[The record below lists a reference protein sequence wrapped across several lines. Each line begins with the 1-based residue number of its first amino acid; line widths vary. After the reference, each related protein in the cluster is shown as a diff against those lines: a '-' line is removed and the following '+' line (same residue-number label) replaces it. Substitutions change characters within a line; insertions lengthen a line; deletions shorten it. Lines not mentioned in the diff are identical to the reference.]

1 MDTARPTPDNL
12 ESLAVT
18 LASAVERQVTA
29 YVGHASDATRTELRA
44 EFEAALQQHHESV
57 SVAMQAIVPEV
68 QRLLNELNTQVLQR
82 IDTTENRVTDRML
95 QLEDRINEQQGTRI
109 ANLEATIG
117 RIGGGFDD
125 AMQALSQRMLELENR
140 LFATND
146 AIDAVRAKTE
156 AFDDSVFTEVREQM
170 SSAVG
175 EAMLVRI
182 ELDRLAGTT
191 DEKLDRTNLRMAEI
205 EALLSDEMDVSA
217 AVQLER
223 LEEIEPLGSPP
234 QYGSLQQA
242 LVVLGVRVRIPDNAA
257 ADPELHGAR
266 GAVHFPAAQVTA
278 GRGSILH
285 EADGGVAGGG
295 AVAAHVH
302 GDARGAVVVVEGD
315 AVGEVLEVAEGLAV
329 AADEAVG
336 LSALH
341 FEVEAA
347 IVQLLLGDGGVG
359 EAEVRQQ
366 VGEDGFGFVGHE
378 RGRVRVRRGRW
389 GNDQ

>member
-29 YVGHASDATRTELRA
+29 YVGHASDATRAELRA

-95 QLEDRINEQQGTRI
+95 QLEDRINEQQGTKI

-156 AFDDSVFTEVREQM
+156 SFDDSVFTEVREQL

-223 LEEIEPLGSPP
+223 LEEIER
-234 QYGSLQQA
+234 A
-242 LVVLGVRVRIPDNAA
+242 LAELDPDMFVRHTDPTAGVR
-257 ADPELHGAR
+257 
-266 GAVHFPAAQVTA
+266 T
-278 GRGSILH
+278 H
-285 EADGGVAGGG
+285 E
-295 AVAAHVH
+295 VAAEA
-302 GDARGAVVVVEGD
+302 GFSPAPAS
-315 AVGEVLEVAEGLAV
+315 AAPVGSFDPPHETSNATSHHTPSPSHTEPAPAFSVPTLTLPT
-329 AADEAVG
+329 
-336 LSALH
+336 LPSLPTHPSAS
-341 FEVEAA
+341 F
-347 IVQLLLGDGGVG
+347 
-359 EAEVRQQ
+359 
-366 VGEDGFGFVGHE
+366 
-378 RGRVRVRRGRW
+378 
-389 GNDQ
+389 

>member
-29 YVGHASDATRTELRA
+29 YVGHASEATRAELRA

-95 QLEDRINEQQGTRI
+95 QLEERINEQQGTKI

-156 AFDDSVFTEVREQM
+156 SFDDSVFTEVREQL

-223 LEEIEPLGSPP
+223 LEEIER
-234 QYGSLQQA
+234 A
-242 LVVLGVRVRIPDNAA
+242 LAELDPDTFVRHTDPTAGVR
-257 ADPELHGAR
+257 
-266 GAVHFPAAQVTA
+266 T
-278 GRGSILH
+278 H
-285 EADGGVAGGG
+285 E
-295 AVAAHVH
+295 VAAEA
-302 GDARGAVVVVEGD
+302 GFSPAPAS
-315 AVGEVLEVAEGLAV
+315 AAPVGSFDHPHETPHQTPNHTPSPAHTEPAPAFSVPTLTLPT
-329 AADEAVG
+329 
-336 LSALH
+336 LPSLPTHPSAS
-341 FEVEAA
+341 F
-347 IVQLLLGDGGVG
+347 
-359 EAEVRQQ
+359 
-366 VGEDGFGFVGHE
+366 
-378 RGRVRVRRGRW
+378 
-389 GNDQ
+389 

>member
-29 YVGHASDATRTELRA
+29 YVGHASEATRAELRS

-57 SVAMQAIVPEV
+57 SVAVQAIVPEV

-95 QLEDRINEQQGTRI
+95 QLEERINEQQGTKI

-156 AFDDSVFTEVREQM
+156 SFDDSVFTEVREQL

-223 LEEIEPLGSPP
+223 LEEIER
-234 QYGSLQQA
+234 A
-242 LVVLGVRVRIPDNAA
+242 LAELDPDMFVRHTDPTAGVR
-257 ADPELHGAR
+257 
-266 GAVHFPAAQVTA
+266 T
-278 GRGSILH
+278 H
-285 EADGGVAGGG
+285 E
-295 AVAAHVH
+295 VAAEA
-302 GDARGAVVVVEGD
+302 GFSPAPAS
-315 AVGEVLEVAEGLAV
+315 AAPVGSFDPPHETPHQISHHTPSPAHTEPAPAFSVPTLTLPT
-329 AADEAVG
+329 
-336 LSALH
+336 LPSLPTHPSAS
-341 FEVEAA
+341 F
-347 IVQLLLGDGGVG
+347 
-359 EAEVRQQ
+359 
-366 VGEDGFGFVGHE
+366 
-378 RGRVRVRRGRW
+378 
-389 GNDQ
+389 